1 MSLIMQLF
9 SKHLHQSKV
18 ASVTFI
24 KHH

>member
-18 ASVTFI
+18 ASVTFV